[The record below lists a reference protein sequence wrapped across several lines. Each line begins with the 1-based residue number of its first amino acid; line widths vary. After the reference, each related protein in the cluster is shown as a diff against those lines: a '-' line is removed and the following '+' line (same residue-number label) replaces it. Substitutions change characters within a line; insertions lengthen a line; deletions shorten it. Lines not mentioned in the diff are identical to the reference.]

1 MSQQKRDVQFV
12 LLNCKQVTLET
23 GLRQVLIANTS
34 IYCNYKINTVMKHIV
49 AGVAN
54 YSRKLKS
61 FAAS

>member
-1 MSQQKRDVQFV
+1 MSQRKRDV

-23 GLRQVLIANTS
+23 GLRQVLIANKS
-34 IYCNYKINTVMKHIV
+34 IYCNDKINTVMKHIV

-54 YSRKLKS
+54 YPRKLKS